1 MPRLLPALLLAANL
15 FAAPVYAQTATEPD
29 TELAE
34 FARFAQTL
42 TIKQK
47 TELLNELVQK
57 TNAALARKHRSV

>member
-47 TELLNELVQK
+47 NRTAKRIGAKNQC
-57 TNAALARKHRSV
+57 RPCP